1 MEIVASKEMLR
12 YFDTL
17 MAGADKCYAVA
28 EVARAKGFDPSLEI
42 EIPQADDLASRVEKQ
57 LKELPLQNVAQIIRE
72 IAEDHGREETSL
84 LVAKKV
90 AKEFTGSRDD
100 ALDTAVRTGL
110 AVLTEGIL
118 VAPLDGISDVK
129 IVKGNSG
136 DHVSIYYAGP
146 IRSAGGT
153 GQAMSI
159 LIADV
164 VRRELGIGAYKAT
177 KEEVERWKEE
187 IPLYRQKQH
196 LQYTPTEQEIE
207 IILNNCP
214 ICIDGDGTEKVE
226 ISGYRDLP
234 RVETNRVRGG
244 PCLVIAE
251 GLCQKGAKIQKH
263 VRKLKI
269 TGWEFMDS
277 IVKKKKKGSQQCH
290 RTQLQVHKGRCGRQA
305 RVRAPNG
312 QRLFPFQVRAVSDR
326 GFSIHQHTPCH
337 DVHSGRD
344 SGCRDPDQD
353 RKTW

>member
-17 MAGADKCYAVA
+17 MEGANKCYAVA
-28 EVARAKGFDPSLEI
+28 EIARAKGFDPSLEI

-72 IAEDHGREETSL
+72 ISEDHGREETSL

-90 AKEFTGSRDD
+90 AKEFKGSRDA

-129 IVKGNSG
+129 IIKGSSG

-196 LQYTPTEQEIE
+196 LQYTPTPEEIE
-207 IILNNCP
+207 IIRA
-214 ICIDGDGTEKVE
+214 E
-226 ISGYRDLP
+226 IKRLFKTTS
-234 RVETNRVRGG
+234 
-244 PCLVIAE
+244 A
-251 GLCQKGAKIQKH
+251 GLCQAN
-263 VRKLKI
+263 
-269 TGWEFMDS
+269 
-277 IVKKKKKGSQQCH
+277 IVNRFKE
-290 RTQLQVHKGRCGRQA
+290 
-305 RVRAPNG
+305 
-312 QRLFPFQVRAVSDR
+312 
-326 GFSIHQHTPCH
+326 
-337 DVHSGRD
+337 
-344 SGCRDPDQD
+344 
-353 RKTW
+353 